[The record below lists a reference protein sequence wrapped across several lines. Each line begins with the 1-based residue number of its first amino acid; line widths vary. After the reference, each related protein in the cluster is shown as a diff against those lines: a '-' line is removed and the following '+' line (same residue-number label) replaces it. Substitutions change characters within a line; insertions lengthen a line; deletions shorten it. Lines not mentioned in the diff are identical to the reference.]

1 MAEISEEVTFEI
13 PVLNLYFATQV
24 NGDKL
29 VLSDIELTREQ
40 ASSLAWL
47 VNTKP
52 ETTKVEMQ
60 IKLVGT

>member
-1 MAEISEEVTFEI
+1 MPEIENEVTFTI

-29 VLSDIELTREQ
+29 VISSIELSREQ

-52 ETTKVEMQ
+52 ETTELEVNIKV
-60 IKLVGT
+60 K

>member
-1 MAEISEEVTFEI
+1 MPEIENEVTFTI

-29 VLSDIELTREQ
+29 VISNIELTREQ

-47 VNTKP
+47 INTRPENTELEVNI
-52 ETTKVEMQ
+52 KV
-60 IKLVGT
+60 K